1 MASRDTE
8 TANTEFSSENTVAEE
23 KEKIKIKIS
32 LSTEAKNSLYF
43 LGASEYCFGYVIYF
57 QK

>member
-8 TANTEFSSENTVAEE
+8 TANTEYSSENTVAEE

-32 LSTEAKNSLYF
+32 LSIEAKTSLYC
-43 LGASEYCFGYVIYF
+43 LGASEYCFQYVIYF
-57 QK
+57 KK